1 MVLRSHLARWRP
13 SENKQSTTPVPST
26 CHEQRVT
33 QTARATLPHTATA
46 SQVSSPKGPA
56 GAPLPW
62 SRLQVS
68 GLPAANRQGTSFIS
82 TNQGLV

>member
-13 SENKQSTTPVPST
+13 SENKQSTTPVPPPATS
-26 CHEQRVT
+26 RVT
-33 QTARATLPHTATA
+33 QTARATLPHMATS
-46 SQVSSPKGPA
+46 SQVSSPKDPA

-62 SRLQVS
+62 SGLQVS